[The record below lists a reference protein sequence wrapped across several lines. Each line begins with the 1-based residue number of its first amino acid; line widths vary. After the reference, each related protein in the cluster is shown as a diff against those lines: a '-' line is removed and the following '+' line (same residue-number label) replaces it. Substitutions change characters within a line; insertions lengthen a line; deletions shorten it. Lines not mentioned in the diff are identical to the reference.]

1 MLHRKHS
8 CRSPGHVASFHS
20 TPSIRGF
27 PMIPAFIGALKASST
42 LGLIRTVGQVA
53 LTFLPVVLFRNRI
66 ARKYTKYLA
75 SFRDSQIVSEEK
87 KALLLRRI
95 RWSRLLFRIL
105 VFVPVALFW
114 IVILASA
121 ERTPITGRWRLIL
134 LSPDEEDD
142 IAAQFAGI
150 KWSLAV
156 LNLLPSDGPRKLIP
170 ENDWRLEN
178 AIPAL
183 QREHEFGNKWL
194 ETTPDQPPFPP
205 PADYPLRPRPRAS
218 AGVRKIS
225 ETLRGRRS
233 PSPAHVIAGPPY
245 SLLIVDK
252 PDATKAFSYG
262 FGPDGA
268 SGIVIYS
275 GFLDDILAKSSN
287 DNTNLQRKP
296 KVSSWWAQVFG
307 SLFSASAS
315 NSAAYPTP
323 TEDQTANLAILLAHE
338 VAHLVLSH
346 QLEALSS
353 SAVVVPVL
361 TSIFADTA
369 HTLLEMLP
377 TTMLSGPIIGDAIAR
392 LEKAGSAELSKLGEY
407 RTSVS
412 QEIEADIVS
421 ARLLAHAGFDAR
433 QTIAFWESRIL
444 THRIAGIS
452 RPVNGVRIER
462 LKDELMRWE
471 LEKRVAL
478 KRRQV
483 GKLAERPI
491 TDLV

>member
-1 MLHRKHS
+1 
-8 CRSPGHVASFHS
+8 
-20 TPSIRGF
+20 
-27 PMIPAFIGALKASST
+27 MIPAFIGALKASST

-156 LNLLPSDGPRKLIP
+156 LNLLPSDGPRK
-170 ENDWRLEN
+170 LEN

-433 QTIAFWESRIL
+433 QTIAFWESQQNSTGTTDLSFTSPDIHGAGRIL